1 MFAIAV
7 HLMLMSVLTIGLA
20 AIVRSSAGASTV
32 LFVLLLLAARTAA
45 SPTLATAILG
55 RRDA

>member
-7 HLMLMSVLTIGLA
+7 HLMLMRVLTIGLA

-32 LFVLLLLAARTAA
+32 LFVLLLAAWTAA
-45 SPTLATAILG
+45 SLTLAMVILR

>member
-1 MFAIAV
+1 
-7 HLMLMSVLTIGLA
+7 MSVLTIGLA